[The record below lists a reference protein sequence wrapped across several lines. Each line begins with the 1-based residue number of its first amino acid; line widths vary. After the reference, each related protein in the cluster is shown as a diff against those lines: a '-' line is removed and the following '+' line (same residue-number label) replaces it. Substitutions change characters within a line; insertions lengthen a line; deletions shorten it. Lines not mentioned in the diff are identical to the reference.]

1 MPGQSLALHATAAHH
16 ALLMH
21 TVNDL
26 GHTMV
31 NFTAVYQL
39 QVRHGVLLKEA
50 AASSLLPDVVSI
62 I

>member
-1 MPGQSLALHATAAHH
+1 MPGQALALQATAAHH

-21 TVNDL
+21 TVNDI
-26 GHTMV
+26 GHTV
-31 NFTAVYQL
+31 VDLVAVYQL